1 VKNKDKISS
10 YAKIFETKDDP
21 KVTEFLKNNESFKK
35 MAMNIHDW
43 SEGGKRNEDSKMI
56 GNREVSKGPESKGFK
71 KRE

>member
-1 VKNKDKISS
+1 
-10 YAKIFETKDDP
+10 
-21 KVTEFLKNNESFKK
+21 VTEFLKNNESFKK
-35 MAMNIHDW
+35 MSMNIHDW